1 MGASNGRTK
10 NIQSIK
16 LSTTR
21 DPTGHI
27 ANISGWGKIIE
38 SGSTSVLLRAVDVNI
53 IDQKYCNDIYY
64 NKYGITKNMTCAGS
78 FDGGKDSCQG

>member
-1 MGASNGRTK
+1 MITNERTK

-21 DPTGHI
+21 DSTGHI

-38 SGSTSVLLRAVDVNI
+38 SGSTSVLLRAVDVNR
-53 IDQKYCNDIYY
+53 CNRSKILQRQ
-64 NKYGITKNMTCAGS
+64 IL
-78 FDGGKDSCQG
+78 